1 MEVTSPAAPPGLRV
15 DCTAMVGFL
24 DRLMDTLTKRNAK
37 LVGSGHAP
45 DDTSP
50 PTGSPE
56 LSAELE
62 ADYGPD
68 SPAAE
73 PPDADPT

>member
-1 MEVTSPAAPPGLRV
+1 MAW
-15 DCTAMVGFL
+15 L
-24 DRLMDTLTKRNAK
+24 DRLMDTLTRRGTKVVAT
-37 LVGSGHAP
+37 GHPPGDAE
-45 DDTSP
+45 P

-56 LSAELE
+56 LSEELQ

-73 PPDADPT
+73 PPPADDAPGS

>member
-1 MEVTSPAAPPGLRV
+1 
-15 DCTAMVGFL
+15 MVGFL
-24 DRLMDTLTKRNAK
+24 DRLMDTLTERNAK

-73 PPDADPT
+73 PPVDDATR

>member
-1 MEVTSPAAPPGLRV
+1 M
-15 DCTAMVGFL
+15 GFL
-24 DRLMDTLTKRNAK
+24 DRLMDTLTRRNAK

-56 LSAELE
+56 LSDELQ

-68 SPAAE
+68 SPAAA
-73 PPDADPT
+73 PPDDDPR